1 MPELAYNYMY
11 IATLLYKEGAML
23 TSDEIRALR
32 EYTEMTQ
39 VQMAQLFRVR
49 PADVIAWENGTIEP
63 DADQMAQ
70 LERLQRSRAKKMR
83 FKFN

>member
-1 MPELAYNYMY
+1 
-11 IATLLYKEGAML
+11 ML
-23 TSDEIRALR
+23 TPDEIRALR

-49 PADVIAWENGTIEP
+49 PADVMAWENGTLEP

-70 LERLQRSRAKKMR
+70 LERLRRSRAKKMR

>member
-1 MPELAYNYMY
+1 
-11 IATLLYKEGAML
+11 ML

-49 PADVIAWENGTIEP
+49 PADVIAWENGTLEP
-63 DADQMAQ
+63 DADQMSQ

>member
-1 MPELAYNYMY
+1 
-11 IATLLYKEGAML
+11 ML

-49 PADVIAWENGTIEP
+49 PADVIAWENGTLEP
-63 DADQMAQ
+63 DADQMDQ

>member
-1 MPELAYNYMY
+1 MPALTYNDVD
-11 IATLLYKEGAML
+11 IATLLYEEEAML
-23 TSDEIRALR
+23 TPDEIRALR

-39 VQMAQLFRVR
+39 VQMAQLLRVR
-49 PADVIAWENGTIEP
+49 PADVIAWENGTLEP
-63 DADQMAQ
+63 EANQIAQ

>member
-1 MPELAYNYMY
+1 MSELAYSYIY

-39 VQMAQLFRVR
+39 VQMAQLLRVR
-49 PADVIAWENGTIEP
+49 PADVIAWENGVLEP
-63 DADQMAQ
+63 DADQMDQ

>member
-1 MPELAYNYMY
+1 MPELAYNDVYS
-11 IATLLYKEGAML
+11 ATLLDEEGAML
-23 TSDEIRALR
+23 TPDEIRALR

-49 PADVIAWENGTIEP
+49 PADVIAWENGALEP
-63 DADQMAQ
+63 DADQMVQ
-70 LERLQRSRAKKMR
+70 LERLQSSRAKKMR

>member
-1 MPELAYNYMY
+1 
-11 IATLLYKEGAML
+11 ML
-23 TSDEIRALR
+23 TPDEIRALR

-49 PADVIAWENGTIEP
+49 PADVIAWENGALEP
-63 DADQMAQ
+63 DAGQTAQ
-70 LERLQRSRAKKMR
+70 LERLQKSKAKKMR

>member
-1 MPELAYNYMY
+1 MPELAYRYMY
-11 IATLLYKEGAML
+11 IATLLYKEGTML
-23 TSDEIRALR
+23 TPDEIRALR

-49 PADVIAWENGTIEP
+49 PADVIAWENGTLEP
-63 DADQMAQ
+63 DVDQMAQ
-70 LERLQRSRAKKMR
+70 LERLRISRAKKMR

>member
-1 MPELAYNYMY
+1 
-11 IATLLYKEGAML
+11 ML
-23 TSDEIRALR
+23 TPDEIRALR

-49 PADVIAWENGTIEP
+49 PADVIAWENGTLEP
-63 DADQMAQ
+63 DADQMDQ
-70 LERLQRSRAKKMR
+70 LERLRRSGAKKMR

>member
-1 MPELAYNYMY
+1 MFTP
-11 IATLLYKEGAML
+11 
-23 TSDEIRALR
+23 DEIRALR

-49 PADVIAWENGTIEP
+49 PADVIAWENGTLEP
-63 DADQMAQ
+63 DTNQMAQ
-70 LERLQRSRAKKMR
+70 LERLQSSRAKKIR

>member
-1 MPELAYNYMY
+1 
-11 IATLLYKEGAML
+11 ML
-23 TSDEIRALR
+23 TPDEIRALR

-49 PADVIAWENGTIEP
+49 PADVMAWENGALEP
-63 DADQMAQ
+63 DAGQTAQ
-70 LERLQRSRAKKMR
+70 LERLQKSKAKKMR

>member
-1 MPELAYNYMY
+1 
-11 IATLLYKEGAML
+11 ML
-23 TSDEIRALR
+23 TPDEIRALR

-49 PADVIAWENGTIEP
+49 PADVMAWENGTLEP
-63 DADQMAQ
+63 DAGQTTQ
-70 LERLQRSRAKKMR
+70 LERLQRSKAKKMR

>member
-1 MPELAYNYMY
+1 
-11 IATLLYKEGAML
+11 ML
-23 TSDEIRALR
+23 TPDEIRALR

-49 PADVIAWENGTIEP
+49 PADVIAWENGTLEP
-63 DADQMAQ
+63 DTDQMAQ
-70 LERLQRSRAKKMR
+70 LERLQKSRAKKTR

>member
-1 MPELAYNYMY
+1 MPALAYHHGY
-11 IATLLYKEGAML
+11 IATLLDKEEAMF
-23 TSDEIRALR
+23 TPDEIRVLR

-49 PADVIAWENGTIEP
+49 PADVIAWENGTLEP
-63 DADQMAQ
+63 DTDQIAQ
-70 LERLQRSRAKKMR
+70 LERLRNSRAKKMR

>member
-1 MPELAYNYMY
+1 
-11 IATLLYKEGAML
+11 ML
-23 TSDEIRALR
+23 TPDEIRALR

-49 PADVIAWENGTIEP
+49 PADVMALENGTLEP
-63 DADQMAQ
+63 DAGQTAQ
-70 LERLQRSRAKKMR
+70 LERLQRSKAKKMR

>member
-1 MPELAYNYMY
+1 
-11 IATLLYKEGAML
+11 ML
-23 TSDEIRALR
+23 TPDEIRALR

-49 PADVIAWENGTIEP
+49 PADVIAWENGTLEP

-70 LERLQRSRAKKMR
+70 LERLQKIQSKEDA
-83 FKFN
+83 F